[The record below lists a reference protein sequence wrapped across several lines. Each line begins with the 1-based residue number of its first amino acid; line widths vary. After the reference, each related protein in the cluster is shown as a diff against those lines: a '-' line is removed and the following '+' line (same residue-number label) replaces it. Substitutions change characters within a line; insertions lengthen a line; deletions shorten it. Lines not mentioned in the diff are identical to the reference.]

1 MTLGE
6 TPTRSR
12 PKGRSSK
19 RMKRGTREINNAPR
33 RQSLPRRLSRL
44 GRDLPVEESD
54 HRGIGKSEAIKI
66 QTRLQ
71 SQTVRGVTAAF
82 SRLQRLEAV
91 ESDWRAVFKPSVL
104 KALAESWNTHIWTF
118 ASEGCHRQPEILAS
132 FEAAITTQ
140 FRRLSKPRQRAV
152 LEEAAA
158 DLQPSLVRVFSGLVA
173 IVNERSRRDDDLMF
187 AQLQRLPAAAA
198 QGLVGYCRGLSFPR
212 LKSLSD
218 DAAAWLGRC
227 ENGYGLGLVA
237 LGSLSDKAAASLA
250 GYQGNCLSLTGLTS
264 VTDASA
270 RALGGYAGAVEL
282 RLSGLRRISDTAASY
297 LAEYKG
303 QKLNLSGLQTITDA
317 AAAHLARYAGDEL
330 HLSGLQRLSDSAASR
345 LANFKGQEL
354 ELSGLRSL
362 SDQAIEALAGG
373 KSWCTRLDG
382 LRTVSEHTARFLER
396 QEHNDTLMSLDGL
409 CGRMPS
415 VTAEA
420 LVRAGYSLTPN
431 AYGWTMPTRIEIVF
445 TCPVN
450 IEMTRATSSRNKV
463 NSHATKPKPTDFW
476 RISLD
481 GKSYTVTEGRIGT
494 EGRSSRKSFEGP
506 KAALKSFAKAIWAK
520 TSEGFEVVK
529 QID

>member
-1 MTLGE
+1 
-6 TPTRSR
+6 
-12 PKGRSSK
+12 
-19 RMKRGTREINNAPR
+19 MKRGTREINNAPR
-33 RQSLPRRLSRL
+33 GRSLPNRLAKVETAM
-44 GRDLPVEESD
+44 PVKASD
-54 HRGIGKSEAIKI
+54 HRVISKSETMKI
-66 QTRLQ
+66 QTLLA
-71 SQTVRGVTAAF
+71 SQTVRGMTAAF

-158 DLQPSLVRVFSGLVA
+158 DLQPSLVRFFSGLVA

-187 AQLQRLPAAAA
+187 AQLQRLPAATA
-198 QGLVGYCRGLSFPR
+198 QGLVEYCRKLSFPR
-212 LKSLSD
+212 LKTLSD

-227 ENGYGLGLVA
+227 ENGCGLGLDA
-237 LGSLSDKAAASLA
+237 LISLSDKAAASLA
-250 GYQGNCLSLTGLTS
+250 GYQGNCLSLAGLTS
-264 VTDASA
+264 IPDASA

-282 RLSGLRRISDTAASY
+282 RLRGLRSISDTAASH
-297 LAEYKG
+297 LAKYKG
-303 QKLNLSGLQTITDA
+303 QELNLSGLQTITDA
-317 AAAHLARYAGDEL
+317 AAAHLATYAGDKL
-330 HLSGLQRLSDSAASR
+330 DLSGLQRLSDTAASR
-345 LANFKGQEL
+345 LAKFKGGTL
-354 ELSGLRSL
+354 DLSGLRSL
-362 SDQAIEALAGG
+362 ADQAIEALAKGT
-373 KSWCTRLDG
+373 SWCTRLDG
-382 LRTVSEHTARFLER
+382 LRMVSEHTARFLER

-431 AYGWTMPTRIEIVF
+431 AYGWPMPTRIEIVF
-445 TCPVN
+445 DCPVD
-450 IEMTRATSSRNKV
+450 IEMARATSSRNRGH
-463 NSHATKPKPTDFW
+463 SHATKPKPTDFW

-481 GKSYTVTEGRIGT
+481 GKSYTVTEGRMGT
-494 EGRSSRKSFEGP
+494 EGRSSRKSFDGP

-520 TSEGFEVVK
+520 SSEGFEVVK